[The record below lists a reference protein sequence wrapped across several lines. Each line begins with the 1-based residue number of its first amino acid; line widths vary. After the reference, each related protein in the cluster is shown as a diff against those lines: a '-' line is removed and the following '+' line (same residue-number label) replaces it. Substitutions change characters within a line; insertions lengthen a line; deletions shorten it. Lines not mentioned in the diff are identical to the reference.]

1 MKFRISIVAMMKQ
14 IERRCKLL
22 KKLERRTDNVLFVNA
37 DTLAGMLDC
46 GRATADKVGKAAGAR
61 VQIGKSV
68 RYSVAKVQQYLDSL
82 TDDGSAA

>member
-1 MKFRISIVAMMKQ
+1 M
-14 IERRCKLL
+14 L
-22 KKLERRTDNVLFVNA
+22 KKLERKTENAIYVNA

-68 RYSVAKVQQYLDSL
+68 RYSVAKVEGYLNGL
-82 TDDGSAA
+82 TDGGSAA